1 MKIARREENL
11 WVYYRFEIDLRL
23 IWRLEIVGLEKYY
36 MLLDERG
43 NRWNLLIRYY
53 LFRSGDSNSFRE
65 KLLFCCKRA
74 KVKIVCFSFSNIQYT
89 ICVIYSK
96 KKMEDLF
103 MRNIFF
109 LDINLKKPLQ

>member
-1 MKIARREENL
+1 MEIARRKENL

-53 LFRSGDSNSFRE
+53 LFRSGFRFLSRE
-65 KLLFCCKRA
+65 IVILLQTCESENCLFFFFK
-74 KVKIVCFSFSNIQYT
+74 YT

>member
-1 MKIARREENL
+1 MEIARREENL

-53 LFRSGDSNSFRE
+53 LFRSGDSDSFRE
-65 KLLFCCKRA
+65 KLLFCCKRESENSLFFFF
-74 KVKIVCFSFSNIQYT
+74 KCT
-89 ICVIYSK
+89 IYN
-96 KKMEDLF
+96 
-103 MRNIFF
+103 MRNI
-109 LDINLKKPLQ
+109 Q

>member
-1 MKIARREENL
+1 MEIARREENL

-53 LFRSGDSNSFRE
+53 LFRSGDSDSFRE
-65 KLLFCCKRA
+65 IVILLQTCESENSLFFFFK
-74 KVKIVCFSFSNIQYT
+74 YT
-89 ICVIYSK
+89 IYN
-96 KKMEDLF
+96 
-103 MRNIFF
+103 MRNI
-109 LDINLKKPLQ
+109 Q